1 MPAKPPPT
9 VGRATV
15 NASLMIVLRPK
26 DNSIERYVLL
36 IESPQARARNEP
48 YLEFPKGA
56 FDASGNFG
64 GPMMDN
70 LRQEHRLN
78 LSKEPLINLTAL
90 VQKMQ
95 PLTCEPGSYDERA
108 VRSIRANPNTTVL
121 LWEKH
126 LDRKELDSL
135 KDSSSDRR
143 TPNGACNIR
152 ILEYLD
158 FTERST
164 RKVELRHGWA
174 IYELLHSHH
183 ILQQLLYEKSIGK

>member
-1 MPAKPPPT
+1 MPTKPPPT

-15 NASLMIVLRPK
+15 NANLMIVLRPK

-48 YLEFPKGA
+48 YLEFPKGV

-78 LSKEPLINLTAL
+78 LTKEPLINLTAL

-121 LWEKH
+121 LWERY
-126 LDRKELDSL
+126 LDRKEIESL
-135 KDSSSDRR
+135 RGSSGGRR
-143 TPNGACNIR
+143 APGGAINIR
-152 ILEYLD
+152 MLEYRD
-158 FTERST
+158 FTEIMT
-164 RKVELRHGWA
+164 RKVELRHGWE

-183 ILQQLLYEKSIGK
+183 ILQQLLHEKSIGN